1 MPIVDHT
8 GRIVTR
14 LAQLA
19 TCLNQVVQL
28 TEEIIDDVTK
38 NLEST
43 TPSFRLSV
51 ATRRLPPTAGND
63 SDGHPIID
71 RTTFT
76 VHWGGKSCFLG
87 NTLPF
92 KLFERLAR
100 RPNQLVPCDQLL
112 DDVWQCCRS
121 RDAMRSVVKVLRQKL
136 SQAGMEDLAVAID
149 GTTARHY
156 GLMLNGRL

>member
-8 GRIVTR
+8 GRIVER

-19 TCLNQVVQL
+19 TCLNQAVQL
-28 TEEIIDDVTK
+28 TEEIIDDVTT

-43 TPSFRLSV
+43 PPSFRLSV
-51 ATRRLPPTAGND
+51 AAGRFSPTAGKD

-76 VHWGGKSCFLG
+76 VHWGGKICYLG

-92 KLFERLAR
+92 KFLERLAR

-112 DDVWQCCRS
+112 DEVWQCCRS
-121 RDAMRSVVKVLRQKL
+121 REAMRSVVKVLRQKL
-136 SQAGMEDLAVAID
+136 GQAGMEDLAGAID

>member
-1 MPIVDHT
+1 MPIVDRT
-8 GRIVTR
+8 GCIVER
-14 LAQLA
+14 LSQLLTSLHQAAQLA
-19 TCLNQVVQL
+19 
-28 TEEIIDDVTK
+28 EEIIDDVAK
-38 NLEST
+38 NLENT
-43 TPSFRLSV
+43 AHAFHFSV
-51 ATRRLPPTAGND
+51 AASRLPPSAWKD
-63 SDGHPIID
+63 LDHYPIVD

-76 VHWGGKSCFLG
+76 VHWAGKICYLG

-92 KLFERLAR
+92 KFFERLAR
-100 RPNQLVPCDQLL
+100 RPNQLLHCDQLL

-136 SQAGMEDLAVAID
+136 RQAGMEDLARAID